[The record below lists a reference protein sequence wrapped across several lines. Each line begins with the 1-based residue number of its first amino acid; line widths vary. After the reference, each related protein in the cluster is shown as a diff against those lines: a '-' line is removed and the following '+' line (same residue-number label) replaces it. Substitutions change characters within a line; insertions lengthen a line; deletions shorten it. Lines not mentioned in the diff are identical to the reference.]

1 MMSSINEYVL
11 LKMPPEERL
20 DYCKKILMTEKDESL
35 RWDAV
40 WLVGEMAEKAGKNDP
55 LFDKA
60 ADLMSWVLENDDNGV
75 VKHEACYQIA
85 MRKMVNKIPDLFKSI
100 RNDKN
105 GLVLHESIEAL
116 GLLNAYDSKE
126 ILLEGLKSSNEDV
139 KQTAQFVL
147 GRLSRL
153 ENKKAQAKN
162 YHL

>member
-1 MMSSINEYVL
+1 
-11 LKMPPEERL
+11 
-20 DYCKKILMTEKDESL
+20 MTEKDESL

-40 WLVGEMAEKAGKNDP
+40 WLVGEIAEKAGKNNP

-147 GRLSRL
+147 NRLARL
-153 ENKKAQAKN
+153 ENK
-162 YHL
+162 